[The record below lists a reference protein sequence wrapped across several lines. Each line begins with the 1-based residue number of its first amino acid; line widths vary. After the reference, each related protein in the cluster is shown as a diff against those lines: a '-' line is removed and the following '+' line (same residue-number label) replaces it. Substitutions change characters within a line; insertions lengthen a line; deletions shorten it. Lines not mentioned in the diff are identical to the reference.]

1 MSSREEGMD
10 IIRGERSIKTIASLD
25 QWPMTIENHWNQL
38 LNDTKTIKQ
47 KTIEANGL
55 GAENHL
61 MVMVEWPQNH
71 WKTIELNGESV
82 KKQLMVMV
90 KG

>member
-1 MSSREEGMD
+1 MSSREERKD
-10 IIRGERSIKTIASLD
+10 ITRGERFIKTNASLD
-25 QWPMTIENHWNQL
+25 QWPMTIENHWNQW

-61 MVMVEWPQNH
+61 MVMVEWPKNH
-71 WKTIELNGESV
+71 QKTIGI
-82 KKQLMVMV
+82 
-90 KG
+90 KGHWVEKH